1 VTKKFVQRPIWKG
14 AQIGHPPHLSAD
26 AYGILSAE
34 TYGISP
40 VFKDRNYQSRNLSEN
55 LIPYCVVIRNN
66 EGSIPSIERDYIAK
80 LILMCGGGV
89 DMDESNILN
98 RVD

>member
-1 VTKKFVQRPIWKG
+1 VTKKVQRPIWKG
-14 AQIGHPPHLSAD
+14 AQIGHLPH
-26 AYGILSAE
+26 LSAE